1 MGSGRLTG
9 CPPFPYPVSRL
20 HPSADRSFQ
29 SPFCA
34 VLSCF
39 CRFRSFILPF
49 TFPGIPFF
57 LKLLRHSAAPLCKH
71 LVGNLSHLSAF
82 PVSIC
87 PHPFLPELP
96 RRIRTSHKRLSV
108 RRMADSD
115 KSLKIIAIRKKHTPA
130 VYRFGSCRTSCRSSS
145 FFTTTPTKGRAFR
158 MVSAGIPPICRAFT
172 QSISSEVLGF
182 LRMSRIA
189 RIL

>member
-1 MGSGRLTG
+1 MSNQTSTLRIPPASRSPPFALAVKIHITG
-9 CPPFPYPVSRL
+9 YFPPDSSFGVRQTDRMSAFPYPVSRL
-20 HPSADRSFQ
+20 HPSADSSFQ

-34 VLSCF
+34 ALSCF

-87 PHPFLPELP
+87 PYPFPSRTAPGESEL
-96 RRIRTSHKRLSV
+96 L
-108 RRMADSD
+108 
-115 KSLKIIAIRKKHTPA
+115 
-130 VYRFGSCRTSCRSSS
+130 
-145 FFTTTPTKGRAFR
+145 TKGFLSEGW
-158 MVSAGIPPICRAFT
+158 MIPIKP
-172 QSISSEVLGF
+172 
-182 LRMSRIA
+182 
-189 RIL
+189 